1 MELFSIRIQRTFQL
15 VSTENRQIRANNV
28 TDTTFIGLG
37 VITAPT
43 NIATAQRAMMTEKT
57 N

>member
-1 MELFSIRIQRTFQL
+1 MKGGVYRMLT
-15 VSTENRQIRANNV
+15 IRANNV